1 MLDVLNRYSSDLKN
15 SLKTWVSRVKDT
27 SEEQRKVY
35 RQSTTYKSIGKS
47 KKSKTSKSVVQVPK
61 DWLASGSQIYL
72 FYPYIL

>member
-15 SLKTWVSRVKDT
+15 SLKTWVSRVKDI

>member
-15 SLKTWVSRVKDT
+15 SLKTWVSRVKDI

-35 RQSTTYKSIGKS
+35 RQSTTYKSIGKN
-47 KKSKTSKSVVQVPK
+47 KKSKTSKYVVQVPK

>member
-1 MLDVLNRYSSDLKN
+1 MLDVLNRYSSGLKN